1 MIDPESV
8 LALLDEPLVA
18 AVKARARRDA
28 AFGRAIRVLDAAAC
42 ELPDAAA
49 TTTALA
55 VPPSP
60 SPWPA
65 LAALPPGSA
74 VLVQVDASPEGRARY
89 VGWLAESA
97 AQPLP
102 ALALAP
108 CSRDDAGLHR
118 LWCVAAARLLL
129 PDTVSI
135 HARFDLLGIR
145 LAQLALGFGADA
157 LVGPIAPDRTL
168 PLCGVT
174 RPDEA
179 THAGLQTLVRHAG
192 LQPAPSASEVTR

>member
-28 AFGRAIRVLDAAAC
+28 AFGRAIRVLDASAC

-49 TTTALA
+49 TTAALLE
-55 VPPSP
+55 PPQAG
-60 SPWPA
+60 PWPQLGT
-65 LAALPPGSA
+65 LAPGSA
-74 VLVQVDASPEGRARY
+74 VVVQVEASAEGRARY
-89 VGWLAESA
+89 VGWLAEA
-97 AQPLP
+97 AARGLP

-192 LQPAPSASEVTR
+192 LQPAPSTEVTR